1 MSETS
6 RVRPRR
12 IIRGYGNLRAFTG
25 YGRSQTKEFIA
36 RGEFPAP
43 MQLGPL
49 GSRAIGWFEEDIVA
63 WQEKIAA
70 QKQPGKSSKQREAGK
85 EVD

>member
-25 YGRSQTKEFIA
+25 YSQSQTKEFIA

-43 MQLGPL
+43 IQLGP
-49 GSRAIGWFEEDIVA
+49 RAIGWFEDDIAA

-70 QKQPGKSSKQREAGK
+70 RNQGGKSR
-85 EVD
+85 